1 MKKVLAMVLALLMA
15 LAFPAGIAETVEG
28 GYDMASK
35 AATDTIAGAD
45 VIQEVT
51 ETDMT
56 GFELKEGDWVIG
68 LSNSY
73 YGNTWRKQSVSAFE
87 EAAQSAIDAGYIS
100 SYEVQNGDNTVNAQ
114 LAQMNTYILE
124 NVDAICINA
133 VSTTALNSVIKKA
146 NDAGIY
152 NVVYDSLVDSEY
164 AWKIGYDF
172 IQYGETVVDGIAK
185 IAGEDAKIIIVRG
198 VSGSSP
204 DADMYQGN
212 LNALEKYNME
222 VVATVYGEASAQTT
236 SDAITSVLPSLTQV
250 DGVAT
255 QGGGDAYGVVAAFD
269 SSTLDY
275 PVIIGD
281 NSAEFLQWWI
291 DQKAATGYETI
302 SLGSTPSIST
312 AALWVSLFLLNGS
325 EVPKEM
331 ATAFYVVGQDEVD
344 NYAGMEA
351 GTIVSPVYSAE
362 YVVENIIRPYIA
374 G

>member
-1 MKKVLAMVLALLMA
+1 MKKTLAIILALTMLLSCMTC
-15 LAFPAGIAETVEG
+15 FAETVEG

-35 AATDTIAGAD
+35 AVTDTEVGASE
-45 VIQEVT
+45 IQEVQ

-87 EAAQSAIDAGYIS
+87 EAAQSAIDAGYMS
-100 SYEVQNGDNTVNAQ
+100 AYEVQNGDNTVNAQ

-124 NVDAICINA
+124 GVDAICINA

-146 NDAGIY
+146 HDAGIY

-172 IQYGETVVDGIAK
+172 VQYGETVVNGIAD

-212 LNALEKYNME
+212 LNALENYNME

-236 SDAITSVLPSLTQV
+236 SDAITSVLPSLTEV

-291 DQKAATGYETI
+291 GEKAANGYETI

-325 EVPKEM
+325 EVPKDM
-331 ATAFYVVGQDEVD
+331 ATAFYVVRQDEVD

-374 G
+374 

>member
-1 MKKVLAMVLALLMA
+1 MKKTLALILTLTMLLSCMA
-15 LAFPAGIAETVEG
+15 CFAEAVEG
-28 GYDMASK
+28 GYDMGANAAS
-35 AATDTIAGAD
+35 DTMASANVIEEVAD
-45 VIQEVT
+45 
-51 ETDMT
+51 TDMT
-56 GFELKEGDWVIG
+56 GFELRDGDWVIG

-87 EAAQSAIDAGYIS
+87 EAAQSAIDAGYMS
-100 SYEVQNGDNTVNAQ
+100 AYEVQNGDNTVNAQ
-114 LAQMNTYILE
+114 LAQMNTFILE
-124 NVDAICINA
+124 GVDAICINA

-146 NDAGIY
+146 SDAGIY

-172 IQYGETVVDGIAK
+172 VQYGETVINSIAK
-185 IAGEDAKIIIVRG
+185 IAGEDAKVIIVRG

-212 LNALEKYNME
+212 LNAMENYNME
-222 VVATVYGEASAQTT
+222 TVATVYGEASAQTT

-269 SSTLDY
+269 SSSLDY

-291 DQKAATGYETI
+291 DEKAANGYETV

-325 EVPKEM
+325 EVPKDM
-331 ATAFYVVGQDEVD
+331 ATAFYVVDQDEVD

-374 G
+374 E

>member
-1 MKKVLAMVLALLMA
+1 MKKILAMGLVLVMVLSCMA
-15 LAFPAGIAETVEG
+15 GFAEMVEG
-28 GYDMASK
+28 GYDMAGNAVS
-35 AATDTIAGAD
+35 DTVAD
-45 VIQEVT
+45 ASVIEEVV

-56 GFELKEGDWVIG
+56 GFELNEGDWVIG

-73 YGNTWRKQSVSAFE
+73 YGNTWRKQSVAVFE
-87 EAAQSAIDAGYIS
+87 EAAQSAIDAGYMS
-100 SYEVQNGDNTVNAQ
+100 AYEVQNGDNTVNAQ

-124 NVDAICINA
+124 GVDAICINA

-146 NDAGIY
+146 SDAGIY

-164 AWKIGYDF
+164 AWKLGYDF
-172 IQYGETVVDGIAK
+172 VQYGEIVVDSIAD

-212 LNALEKYNME
+212 LNALENYNME

-291 DQKAATGYETI
+291 DEKAENGYETVSI
-302 SLGSTPSIST
+302 GSTPSIST

-325 EVPKEM
+325 EIPKDM
-331 ATAFYVVGQDEVD
+331 CTAFYVVTQDEVD

-351 GTIVSPVYSAE
+351 GTIVSPVYSPE
-362 YVVENIIRPYIA
+362 YVVENIIRPYITE
-374 G
+374 